1 MRGHPARWAA
11 AALTGALV
19 IAVWAVIRTGDSP
32 EHAAAFTTENYLPG
46 RAADVYLPSTQT
58 RPTGPTGPTAK
69 ATQTTQTTQTEAARV
84 PIVVLIPGGA
94 WLSAD
99 RTGLGPLAKRLA
111 EHGIVAVNATYRAA
125 NSGVRFPEPV
135 ADIVCAIDFAA
146 DRARRAGISAVSL
159 GPVIV
164 LGHSSGA
171 HLAALAAL
179 GGAHFRKDCPYPPAR
194 VDGLIGL
201 SGAYN
206 VLLLQDLAYPLFGV
220 RAADDPAVWRSGNP
234 MTWVESRT
242 EAPALSVLLAHG
254 GADEILPRSF
264 TVTFGQALED
274 AGHPVQVTIVPGATH
289 ATIYTPDVIAGT
301 VISWTDGLSRT

>member
-11 AALTGALV
+11 AALAGALV
-19 IAVWAVIRTGDSP
+19 VAVWAVVRTGDSP
-32 EHAAAFTTENYLPG
+32 GSSSAFTTENYRPG
-46 RAADVYLPSTQT
+46 LAADVYLPAAQPA
-58 RPTGPTGPTAK
+58 R
-69 ATQTTQTTQTEAARV
+69 TTPGAHV
-84 PIVVLIPGGA
+84 PVVVLIPGGA

-99 RTGLGPLAKRLA
+99 RTGLGPLATRLS

-146 DRARRAGISAVSL
+146 DRARRAGISA
-159 GPVIV
+159 GPIIV

-179 GGAHFRKDCPYPPAR
+179 GGAHFRRGCPYAPVR

-206 VLLLQDLAYPLFGV
+206 VQLLQDLAYPLFGV

-234 MTWVESRT
+234 MNWADSRT
-242 EAPALSVLLAHG
+242 AKPALSVLLAHG
-254 GADEILPRSF
+254 AADEILPRSF

-301 VISWTDGLSRT
+301 VITWTNGLSRT